1 MADYS
6 IEAALLA
13 KLRELPGDQQ
23 RKVLDFASSLRTN
36 PKRPRKSLH
45 GLWKDSG
52 VSISDEDIA
61 AARKDMWGNFPR

>member
-1 MADYS
+1 MAGCS
-6 IEAALLA
+6 IEAALLD

-23 RKVLDFASSLRTN
+23 RKVLDFASSLRT
-36 PKRPRKSLH
+36 KHKSPRKSLY